1 MPSRCSVLSI
11 IIEEVSVMGWKR
23 ARDIAQPVMSRLSRN
38 KDVDLSNVTYDH
50 SGKLTG
56 TIKVK
61 GLNGRVRDLSPCEA
75 ESVLMVI
82 DQEGLGAVITEAM
95 SLGAC
100 VKY

>member
-1 MPSRCSVLSI
+1 
-11 IIEEVSVMGWKR
+11 MGKV
-23 ARDIAQPVMSRLSRN
+23 RDVAQPVLSKLSRN
-38 KDVDLSNVTYDH
+38 KHVDLSDVAYDR

-56 TIKVK
+56 VIKVK